1 MLRVLDLQRD
11 FGFCQQTIYDA
22 HLRQIQQIIE

>member
-1 MLRVLDLQRD
+1 MLRVLDLQRN
-11 FGFCQQTIYDA
+11 FGFCQQSVYNA